1 MGKQENSN
9 DDEDMF
15 VTLSLDDDSEVEC
28 RILTIFEAADQD
40 YIALLPLDE
49 NGADNA
55 EGRSTSTAI
64 LKMKTAILP
73 WTISPMMKNTRSS
86 LTVLMN
92 F

>member
-15 VTLSLDDDSEVEC
+15 VTLSLDDDSAFSQSLKQLT
-28 RILTIFEAADQD
+28 RIISHCFRSMKTVRTMPRE
-40 YIALLPLDE
+40 
-49 NGADNA
+49 
-55 EGRSTSTAI
+55 RSTSTAI